1 VEWDVGRC
9 HRVVN
14 IHVVCADKEWEEIAY
29 NVTNAKVGFTK
40 GVVESRES

>member
-1 VEWDVGRC
+1 M
-9 HRVVN
+9 VN
-14 IHVVCADKEWEEIAY
+14 IHVVCADKELEEIAY